1 MFLVSGPDGPGMLE
15 FREEAINP
23 AGVADEGRRHGSAR
37 AGSHDGPRADICEA
51 VAQPVSAIG
60 GIRQQ
65 CPAGPDGDM
74 LLLFSQTC
82 INNPETAL
90 VVYDRDPS
98 CLIPRFDG
106 AI

>member
-1 MFLVSGPDGPGMLE
+1 MRLKHGAGPLTC
-15 FREEAINP
+15 AAA
-23 AGVADEGRRHGSAR
+23 AGQN
-37 AGSHDGPRADICEA
+37 A
-51 VAQPVSAIG
+51 VDLIAVSAIG